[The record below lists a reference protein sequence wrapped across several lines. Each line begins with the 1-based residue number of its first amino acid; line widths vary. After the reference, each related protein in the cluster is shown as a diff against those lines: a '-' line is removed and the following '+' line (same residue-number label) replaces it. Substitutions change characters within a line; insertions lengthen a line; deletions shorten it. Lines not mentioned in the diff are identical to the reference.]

1 MKKCQNN
8 HRSYKD
14 RKSILRGKG
23 INSKD
28 LENIHEK
35 YFNSSWF
42 GYKTKINPHITDFKW
57 H

>member
-1 MKKCQNN
+1 ME
-8 HRSYKD
+8 
-14 RKSILRGKG
+14 GEG

>member
-8 HRSYKD
+8 HRSYRQK
-14 RKSILRGKG
+14 INIEGEG

-42 GYKTKINPHITDFKW
+42 GYKTKINPYITDFKW